1 MININSFLCYI
12 ENRSRYG
19 FSLPELN
26 IMCKFKNYEIY
37 DYYEDIRSS
46 VKIGNYRLSFIF
58 SKNKKIYH
66 IDLSMLKLIIQSYKR
81 RVTFYV

>member
-1 MININSFLCYI
+1 MININFFLCYI

-26 IMCKFKNYEIY
+26 IRCKFKNYEIY

-58 SKNKKIYH
+58 SKNKKIYY
-66 IDLSMLKLIIQSYKR
+66 IDLSMLKLIIQ
-81 RVTFYV
+81 